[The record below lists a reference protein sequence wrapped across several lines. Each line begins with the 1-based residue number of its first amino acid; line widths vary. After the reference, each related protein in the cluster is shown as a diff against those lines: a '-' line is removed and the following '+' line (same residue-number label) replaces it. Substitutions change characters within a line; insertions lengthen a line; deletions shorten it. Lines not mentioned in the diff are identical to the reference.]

1 MVERK
6 DNTIFVG
13 KKPNMSYVL
22 ALMTQ
27 FGDGQKIVH
36 IKARGKSISKAVDI
50 SQILMNKF
58 VKDVSVTGIE
68 IGTEKV
74 ISDNRELSI
83 STISI
88 TLSK

>member
-13 KKPNMSYVL
+13 RKPNMSYVL
-22 ALMTQ
+22 ALITQ
-27 FGDGQKIVH
+27 FGDGQQTVH

-58 VKDVSVTGIE
+58 VKDVKVSGIE

-74 ISDNRELSI
+74 VSEGRELNI

>member
-22 ALMTQ
+22 ALITQ
-27 FGDGQKIVH
+27 FGDGQKTVI

-58 VKDVSVTGIE
+58 VKDVKVTGIE

-74 ISDNRELSI
+74 SSEGRELNI

>member
-1 MVERK
+1 MVEKK

-13 KKPNMSYVL
+13 RKPNMSYVL
-22 ALMTQ
+22 ALITQ
-27 FGDGQKIVH
+27 FGDGQQTVH

-58 VKDVSVTGIE
+58 VKDVKVSGIE

-74 ISDNRELSI
+74 VSEGRELNI